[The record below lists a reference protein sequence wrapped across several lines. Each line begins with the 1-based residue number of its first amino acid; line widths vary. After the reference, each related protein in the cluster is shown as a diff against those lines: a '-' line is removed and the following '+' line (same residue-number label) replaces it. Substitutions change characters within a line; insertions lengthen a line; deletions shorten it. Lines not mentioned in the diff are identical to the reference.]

1 MADNGGKRK
10 GASAGGRDQ
19 SKKKKVCPPGWPT
32 TWQSRLDTNT
42 TGGNQT
48 GNAGKWKT
56 PHQQAK
62 VLSQEATLQPGDT
75 GIWITCARHQESK
88 AAREIEVLF
97 AEVCLPP
104 PSQA

>member
-1 MADNGGKRK
+1 
-10 GASAGGRDQ
+10 
-19 SKKKKVCPPGWPT
+19 
-32 TWQSRLDTNT
+32 
-42 TGGNQT
+42 
-48 GNAGKWKT
+48 
-56 PHQQAK
+56 